1 MKQGIG
7 SWVLYAFGALVLWV
21 VVDAAAK
28 KVREVAAQD
37 PNCDQGCQDRW
48 ENATRFV
55 LPLLVARRFQA

>member
-1 MKQGIG
+1 MKQDIG
-7 SWVLYAFGALVLWV
+7 SWVVYAFGALVLWV
-21 VVDAAAK
+21 VVDAVAN

-37 PNCDQGCQDRW
+37 PNCDQRCQDRW